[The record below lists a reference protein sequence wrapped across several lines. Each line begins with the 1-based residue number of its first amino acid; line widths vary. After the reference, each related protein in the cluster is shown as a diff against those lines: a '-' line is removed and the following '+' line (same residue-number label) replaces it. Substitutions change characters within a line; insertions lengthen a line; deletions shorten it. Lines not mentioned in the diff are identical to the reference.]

1 MKRIISIILAV
12 MMLCSFAPLAFAED
26 DVNLSDVQGHW
37 AQEAIEYLA
46 ERGCLNQLHEGQ
58 TFEPDAYVTRN
69 ALVFILMSA
78 FKFQAGNQEEF
89 FKNVT
94 ALSWYCQPA
103 DMANTSSVSLGVG
116 ELANPSGYVSRHE
129 LAALVGLAAEAAGVQ
144 WGAVRAEKFADDAEI
159 PLYVK
164 NAVYLL
170 AEKGIIKGVT
180 STTFAPNEYA
190 TRAQAAEMIYRALKL
205 IEG

>member
-12 MMLCSFAPLAFAED
+12 MMLCSAAPLAFAED

-46 ERGCLNQLHEGQ
+46 EKGCLNQLYDDQ
-58 TFEPDAYVTRN
+58 SFEPDSYVTRN

-78 FKFQAGNQEEF
+78 FEFQSGNQEEF

-103 DMANTSSVSLGVG
+103 DMAGISDVSLGVG
-116 ELANPSGYVSRHE
+116 ELANPSGYVTRHE
-129 LAALVGLAAEAAGVQ
+129 LAALVGLAAEAAGIQ
-144 WGAVRAEKFADDAEI
+144 WGAARTEKFADDDEI

-164 NAVYLL
+164 NAVYTL
-170 AEKGIIKGVT
+170 AEKGIVKGVT
-180 STTFAPNEYA
+180 DTTFAPNDYA

-205 IEG
+205 IKG